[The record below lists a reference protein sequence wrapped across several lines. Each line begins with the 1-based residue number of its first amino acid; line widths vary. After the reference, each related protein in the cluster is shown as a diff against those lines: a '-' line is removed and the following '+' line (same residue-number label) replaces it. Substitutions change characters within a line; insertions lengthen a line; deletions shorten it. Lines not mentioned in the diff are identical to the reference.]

1 MRRRALF
8 ALTLL
13 PAAARGQAA
22 WPARPVRVV
31 NPFPAGSPDAMARF
45 VAERLTPVLGQPVV
59 IESRSGAGGTIGA
72 EAVAHAPPDG
82 HTIGISSVG
91 PHAVAPATV
100 ANLRYDPLREVAHL
114 ALLGEF
120 PLALA
125 VRADA
130 AFADLAGFLAAARA
144 APESLRVG
152 TVGTGGIGH
161 ISLDILR
168 RTAGAGVTMVPF
180 RGGSAAAVETMG
192 GRTEATLAGLG
203 EVGNQDRLR
212 LLAVAS
218 AGRMPQH
225 PSVPT
230 FREAGFDILANAWFG
245 LCAPAGLPEPVAER
259 LSREARAVTATE
271 AYARFL
277 AGIGGAPHRDLDRA
291 AMAAFVAEEAARWG
305 AAARAGG
312 IRAE

>member
-1 MRRRALF
+1 MRRRAVF
-8 ALTLL
+8 AMMLL
-13 PAAARGQAA
+13 PAAAHGQAG
-22 WPARPVRVV
+22 WPARPIRIV

-45 VAERLTPVLGQPVV
+45 VAERLTPVLGQPVL

-72 EAVAHAPPDG
+72 EVVAHAPPDG
-82 HTIGISSVG
+82 HTLGISSVG
-91 PHAVAPATV
+91 PHAVAIATV
-100 ANLRYDPLREVAHL
+100 ANLRYDPLRDVAHL

-120 PLALA
+120 PLAFA

-130 AFADLAGFLAAARA
+130 PFAGLAGFLAAARA

-168 RTAGAGVTMVPF
+168 RTAGAAVTMAPF
-180 RGGSAAAVETMG
+180 RGGTAAAVETMG
-192 GRTEATLAGLG
+192 GRSEAVLAGLG

-212 LLAVAS
+212 LLAVTS
-218 AGRMPQH
+218 AARMPQY
-225 PSVPT
+225 PGVPT
-230 FREAGFDILANAWFG
+230 FREAGIDILANAWFG
-245 LCAPAGLPEPVAER
+245 VCAPASLPEPIAER
-259 LSREARAVTATE
+259 LSHELRRGDRNGGLCAVPRGHRRRAR
-271 AYARFL
+271 
-277 AGIGGAPHRDLDRA
+277 RDLDRA
-291 AMAAFVAEEAARWG
+291 AMTAFVAEEAARWG

>member
-1 MRRRALF
+1 MRRRAL
-8 ALTLL
+8 LTLTL
-13 PAAARGQAA
+13 VPAAAHGQAA
-22 WPARPVRVV
+22 WPVRPIRIV

-45 VAERLTPVLGQPVV
+45 AAERLTPVLGQPVV
-59 IESRSGAGGTIGA
+59 IDSRSGAGGTIGA
-72 EAVAHAPPDG
+72 EVVAHAPPDG
-82 HTIGISSVG
+82 YTLGISSVG
-91 PHAVAPATV
+91 PHAVAAATV
-100 ANLRYDPLREVAHL
+100 ANLRYDPLRDVTHL

-130 AFADLAGFLAAARA
+130 PFPDLASFLAAARA

-168 RTAGAGVTMVPF
+168 RTAGAAVTMVPF
-180 RGGSAAAVETMG
+180 RGGTAAAVETMG
-192 GRTEATLAGLG
+192 GRIEAVLAGLG

-218 AGRMPQH
+218 TTRMPQH
-225 PSVPT
+225 PEVPT
-230 FREAGFDILANAWFG
+230 FLEAGTDILANAWFG
-245 LCAPAGLPEPVAER
+245 VCGPAGLPEPIAER
-259 LSREARAVTATE
+259 LSREVRGVTGTE

-277 AGIGGAPHRDLDRA
+277 AGIGGAPNRDLDRA
-291 AMAAFVAEEAARWG
+291 AMTAFVAEEAARWG